1 MDAEEKQE
9 MLRIAP
15 ALLMDMPVL
24 TVKIGI
30 SYMKTKRRMRKAVK
44 SFRKGIAGEG
54 LPPEV
59 AESLTSVYD
68 EGTSLFRQF
77 AGSLIRGLPIQPK

>member
-1 MDAEEKQE
+1 MDEDQRQE

-15 ALLMDMPVL
+15 ALLLDMPVL
-24 TVKIGI
+24 TVKIGVA
-30 SYMKTKRRMRKAVK
+30 YMKTKRRMRKAVK
-44 SFRKGIAGEG
+44 NFRKGISEEG

-59 AESLTSVYD
+59 VDSLTGIYD

-77 AGSLIRGLPIQPK
+77 AGSLFRGQ